1 MGLKPTDQHQCISQF
16 LLFALTAFLQS
27 RGGKVLYTP
36 LRLQIRS
43 GKFREPDL
51 LVVRD
56 AHDPRGQN
64 AYWLGADLVIEIVSP
79 DDPERTR
86 W

>member
-1 MGLKPTDQHQCISQF
+1 
-16 LLFALTAFLQS
+16 
-27 RGGKVLYTP
+27 LYTP

-64 AYWLGADLVIEIVSP
+64 AYWLGADRVVEIVSP